1 MLRRQAALIGCTAF
15 KQECSMLYTANG
27 IVDLA
32 VSADA
37 AVTAGEYD
45 RAIGIY
51 SAAIDMDFA
60 TYAVFANRSKAGS
73 ESAFTEIWRAGKKH
87 LEHARMNYS
96 QIISGS
102 QGRPLLPE

>member
-1 MLRRQAALIGCTAF
+1 
-15 KQECSMLYTANG
+15 MLYTANG

-60 TYAVFANRSKAGS
+60 TYAVFANRSRAES
-73 ESAFTEIWRAGKKH
+73 ESAFIEIWRAGKKH
-87 LEHARMNYS
+87 LEHARMREFP
-96 QIISGS
+96 QIMQELQGTTGIDAGS
-102 QGRPLLPE
+102 STFLPG